1 MTTTPAT
8 LSTTIASG
16 GTWPTGQRA
25 SANQAAATTT
35 AAVSVSTSDHWGYA
49 TSAQA
54 DGIITLVNE
63 LRLACIAAGII
74 KGSA

>member
-1 MTTTPAT
+1 MSSNSPASNT
-8 LSTTIASG
+8 QAIASG

-25 SANQAAATTT
+25 SANQAAVATTAPT
-35 AAVSVSTSDHWGYA
+35 SSTPYGFT

-54 DGIITLVNE
+54 TAIITLINE
-63 LRLACIAAGII
+63 LRTACMAAGII

>member
-16 GTWPTGQRA
+16 GTWPTGMRA
-25 SANQAAATTT
+25 SANQASAPAGGTGT
-35 AAVSVSTSDHWGYA
+35 SSGGWDTSDNRDIA
-49 TSAQA
+49 
-54 DGIITLVNE
+54 ITLINE
-63 LRLACIAAGII
+63 MRLAMIAAGIM

>member
-25 SANQAAATTT
+25 SANQAAVDST
-35 AAVSVSTSDHWGYA
+35 AAVSSVPWGFSTS
-49 TSAQA
+49 TQA
-54 DGIITLVNE
+54 DAVITLLNE
-63 LRLACIAAGII
+63 LRTACMAAGII

>member
-25 SANQAAATTT
+25 SANQASVTATG
-35 AAVSVSTSDHWGYA
+35 AVSVSAFGFSTA
-49 TSAQA
+49 AQA
-54 DGIITLVNE
+54 DGVITLINE
-63 LRLACIAAGII
+63 LRLACIAAGVI

>member
-25 SANQAAATTT
+25 SANQAAVETTG
-35 AAVSVSTSDHWGYA
+35 SVSTSAFGFSTA
-49 TSAQA
+49 AQA
-54 DGIITLVNE
+54 DAVITLINE
-63 LRLACIAAGII
+63 LRTACMAAGII
-74 KGSA
+74 KGAA